1 MLISQISKVCLRFR
15 KCFRSI
21 WRKSHIGSDNQYI
34 YGSQKASLLILQR
47 KNIRYFPLTA
57 QRHTYSKEEVKRLL
71 EPKLVDNLKK
81 KISRHNRINA
91 HIYELTAIVVACTR
105 FTQAQATKRI
115 PAWRNGGGCK
125 IPSQSEKI
133 LTFDCCEKRKKSI
146 SSIV

>member
-1 MLISQISKVCLRFR
+1 M
-15 KCFRSI
+15 
-21 WRKSHIGSDNQYI
+21 
-34 YGSQKASLLILQR
+34 
-47 KNIRYFPLTA
+47 
-57 QRHTYSKEEVKRLL
+57 ERLL

-105 FTQAQATKRI
+105 FMQAQATKRI

-125 IPSQSEKI
+125 IPSQSEKL

-146 SSIV
+146 SSIEGHLVYRLHSRAGVSCRVKKEMAKGEKREEKGKIDER